1 MVKHHYGLP
10 SLKMIGT
17 FEAAGR
23 LKSFKDAA
31 DELHVTPGAV
41 SHQIRSLEQELDMKL
56 FLRESRAVNLTP
68 EGKDLF
74 EVVSSSLNE
83 IGQTVKKLRELNET
97 QHISIGSTTAVLS
110 MWLSQKIAQFWRE
123 YGHIQINQEVR
134 DRPFRRP
141 LSLDMIVEYS
151 TNPPEETSNILFE
164 DTLLPLCSPEF
175 EGKNI
180 SKLEQL
186 SKSYLI
192 HLDAKDTNWTSW
204 ANWFETLDYNGEISV
219 RHRVNNY
226 AIALQ
231 LAQDGMGVVLGW
243 RHLVRPLIESG
254 SLIPI
259 TKYEIAA
266 PGKFILYNLRVI
278 RKNIP
283 KYLVSGYCF
292 KISEINSLFN
302 K

>member
-1 MVKHHYGLP
+1 MC
-10 SLKMIGT
+10 
-17 FEAAGR
+17 
-23 LKSFKDAA
+23 
-31 DELHVTPGAV
+31 
-41 SHQIRSLEQELDMKL
+41 IRD
-56 FLRESRAVNLTP
+56 R
-68 EGKDLF
+68 
-74 EVVSSSLNE
+74 NE

-243 RHLVRPLIESG
+243 RHLVKPLIESG

-266 PGKFILYNLRVI
+266 PGKF
-278 RKNIP
+278 
-283 KYLVSGYCF
+283 YLVQSKGNQKKYS
-292 KISEINSLFN
+292 KIFSEWLLLQD

>member
-180 SKLEQL
+180 SRLEQL

-243 RHLVRPLIESG
+243 RHLVKPLIESG

-266 PGKFILYNLRVI
+266 PGKF
-278 RKNIP
+278 
-283 KYLVSGYCF
+283 YLVQSKGNQKKYS
-292 KISEINSLFN
+292 KIFSEWLLLQD

>member
-180 SKLEQL
+180 SRLEQL

-231 LAQDGMGVVLGW
+231 LAQDGMGIVLGW
-243 RHLVRPLIESG
+243 RHLVKPLIESG
-254 SLIPI
+254 SLIPL

-266 PGKFILYNLRVI
+266 PGKF
-278 RKNIP
+278 
-283 KYLVSGYCF
+283 YLVQSKGNQKKYS
-292 KISEINSLFN
+292 KIFCEWLLLQD

>member
-1 MVKHHYGLP
+1 MVKHHHGLP

-180 SKLEQL
+180 SRLEQL

-243 RHLVRPLIESG
+243 RHLVKPLIESG
-254 SLIPI
+254 SLIPL

-266 PGKFILYNLRVI
+266 PGKF
-278 RKNIP
+278 
-283 KYLVSGYCF
+283 YLVQSKGNQKKYS
-292 KISEINSLFN
+292 KIFSEWLLLQD

>member
-180 SKLEQL
+180 SRLEQL

-204 ANWFETLDYNGEISV
+204 ANWFESLDYNGEISV

-243 RHLVRPLIESG
+243 RHLVKPLIESG
-254 SLIPI
+254 SLIPL

-266 PGKFILYNLRVI
+266 PGKFYLIQSKGNQ
-278 RKNIP
+278 K
-283 KYLVSGYCF
+283 KYS
-292 KISEINSLFN
+292 KIFSEWLLLQD

>member
-151 TNPPEETSNILFE
+151 TNPPEETSNFLFE

-180 SKLEQL
+180 SRLEQL

-243 RHLVRPLIESG
+243 RHLVKPLIESG
-254 SLIPI
+254 SLIPL

-266 PGKFILYNLRVI
+266 PGKF
-278 RKNIP
+278 
-283 KYLVSGYCF
+283 YLVQSKGNQKKYS
-292 KISEINSLFN
+292 KIFSEWLLLQD

>member
-68 EGKDLF
+68 EGKELF

-180 SKLEQL
+180 SRLEQL

-243 RHLVRPLIESG
+243 RHLVKPLIESG
-254 SLIPI
+254 SLIPL

-266 PGKFILYNLRVI
+266 PGKF
-278 RKNIP
+278 
-283 KYLVSGYCF
+283 YLVQSKGNQKKYS
-292 KISEINSLFN
+292 KIFSEWLLLQD

>member
-164 DTLLPLCSPEF
+164 DTLLPFCSPEF

-180 SKLEQL
+180 SRLEQL

-243 RHLVRPLIESG
+243 RHLVKPLIESG
-254 SLIPI
+254 SLIPL
-259 TKYEIAA
+259 TKYEIAD
-266 PGKFILYNLRVI
+266 PGKF
-278 RKNIP
+278 
-283 KYLVSGYCF
+283 YLVQSKGNQKKYS
-292 KISEINSLFN
+292 KIFSEWLLLQD

>member
-110 MWLSQKIAQFWRE
+110 LWLSQKIAQFWRE

-180 SKLEQL
+180 SRLEQL

-243 RHLVRPLIESG
+243 RHLVKPLIESG
-254 SLIPI
+254 SLIPL

-266 PGKFILYNLRVI
+266 PGKF
-278 RKNIP
+278 
-283 KYLVSGYCF
+283 YLVQSKGNQKKYS
-292 KISEINSLFN
+292 KIFSEWLLLQD

>member
-41 SHQIRSLEQELDMKL
+41 SHQIRSLEQELEMKL

-180 SKLEQL
+180 SRLEQL

-243 RHLVRPLIESG
+243 RHLVKPLIESG
-254 SLIPI
+254 SLIPL

-266 PGKFILYNLRVI
+266 PGKF
-278 RKNIP
+278 
-283 KYLVSGYCF
+283 YLVQSKGNQKKYS
-292 KISEINSLFN
+292 KIFSEWLLLQD

>member
-41 SHQIRSLEQELDMKL
+41 SHQIRRLEQELDMKL

-180 SKLEQL
+180 SRLEQL

-243 RHLVRPLIESG
+243 RHLVKPLIESG
-254 SLIPI
+254 SLIPL

-266 PGKFILYNLRVI
+266 PGKF
-278 RKNIP
+278 
-283 KYLVSGYCF
+283 YLVQSKGNQKKYS
-292 KISEINSLFN
+292 KIFSEWLLLQD

>member
-83 IGQTVKKLRELNET
+83 IGQTVKKIRELNET

-180 SKLEQL
+180 SRLEQL

-243 RHLVRPLIESG
+243 RHLVKPLIESG
-254 SLIPI
+254 SLIPL

-266 PGKFILYNLRVI
+266 PGKFYLIQSKGNQ
-278 RKNIP
+278 K
-283 KYLVSGYCF
+283 KYS
-292 KISEINSLFN
+292 KIFSEWLLLQD

>member
-1 MVKHHYGLP
+1 
-10 SLKMIGT
+10 LKMIGT

-180 SKLEQL
+180 SRLEQL

-243 RHLVRPLIESG
+243 RHLVKPLIESG
-254 SLIPI
+254 SLIPL

-266 PGKFILYNLRVI
+266 PGKF
-278 RKNIP
+278 
-283 KYLVSGYCF
+283 YLVQSKGNQKKYS
-292 KISEINSLFN
+292 KIFSEWLLLQD

>member
-180 SKLEQL
+180 SRLEQL

-243 RHLVRPLIESG
+243 RHLVKPLIESG
-254 SLIPI
+254 SLIPL

-266 PGKFILYNLRVI
+266 HGKF
-278 RKNIP
+278 
-283 KYLVSGYCF
+283 YLVQSKGNQKKYS
-292 KISEINSLFN
+292 KIFSEWLLLQD

>member
-180 SKLEQL
+180 SRLEQL

-231 LAQDGMGVVLGW
+231 LAQDGMGIVLGW
-243 RHLVRPLIESG
+243 RHLVKPLIESG
-254 SLIPI
+254 SLIQL

-266 PGKFILYNLRVI
+266 PGKF
-278 RKNIP
+278 
-283 KYLVSGYCF
+283 YLVQSKGNQKKYS
-292 KISEINSLFN
+292 KIFSEWLLLQD

>member
-56 FLRESRAVNLTP
+56 FLRESRAVNLTL

-180 SKLEQL
+180 SRLEQL

-243 RHLVRPLIESG
+243 RHLVKPLIESG
-254 SLIPI
+254 SLIPL

-266 PGKFILYNLRVI
+266 PGKF
-278 RKNIP
+278 
-283 KYLVSGYCF
+283 YLVQSKGNQKKYS
-292 KISEINSLFN
+292 KIFSEWLLLQD

>member
-180 SKLEQL
+180 SRLEQL

-243 RHLVRPLIESG
+243 RHLVKPLIESG
-254 SLIPI
+254 SLIPL
-259 TKYEIAA
+259 TKYEITA
-266 PGKFILYNLRVI
+266 PGKF
-278 RKNIP
+278 
-283 KYLVSGYCF
+283 YLVQSKGNQKKYS
-292 KISEINSLFN
+292 KIFSEWLLLQD

>member
-180 SKLEQL
+180 SRLEQL

-243 RHLVRPLIESG
+243 RHLVKPLIESG

-266 PGKFILYNLRVI
+266 PGKFYLIQSKGNQ
-278 RKNIP
+278 K
-283 KYLVSGYCF
+283 KYS
-292 KISEINSLFN
+292 KIFSEWLLLQD

>member
-180 SKLEQL
+180 SRLEQL

-204 ANWFETLDYNGEISV
+204 ANWFETLGYNGEISV

-266 PGKFILYNLRVI
+266 PGKF
-278 RKNIP
+278 
-283 KYLVSGYCF
+283 YLVQSKGNQKKYS
-292 KISEINSLFN
+292 KIFSEWLLLQD

>member
-31 DELHVTPGAV
+31 DELHVPPGAV
-41 SHQIRSLEQELDMKL
+41 SHPISSLEQELDMKL

-243 RHLVRPLIESG
+243 RHLVKPLIESG

-266 PGKFILYNLRVI
+266 PGKF
-278 RKNIP
+278 
-283 KYLVSGYCF
+283 YLVQSKGNQKKYS
-292 KISEINSLFN
+292 KIFSEWLLLQD

>member
-56 FLRESRAVNLTP
+56 SLRESRAVNLTP

-180 SKLEQL
+180 SRLEQL

-243 RHLVRPLIESG
+243 RHLVKPLIESG
-254 SLIPI
+254 SLIPL

-266 PGKFILYNLRVI
+266 PGKFYLIQSKGNQ
-278 RKNIP
+278 K
-283 KYLVSGYCF
+283 KYS
-292 KISEINSLFN
+292 KIFSEWLLLQY

>member
-41 SHQIRSLEQELDMKL
+41 SHQIRSLEQELEMKL

-110 MWLSQKIAQFWRE
+110 LWLSQKIAQFWRE

-180 SKLEQL
+180 SRLEQL

-243 RHLVRPLIESG
+243 RHLVKPLIESG
-254 SLIPI
+254 SLIPL

-266 PGKFILYNLRVI
+266 PGKF
-278 RKNIP
+278 
-283 KYLVSGYCF
+283 YLVQSKGNQKKYS
-292 KISEINSLFN
+292 KIFSEWLLLQD

>member
-134 DRPFRRP
+134 DRPLRRP

-180 SKLEQL
+180 SRLEQL

-243 RHLVRPLIESG
+243 RHLVKPLIESG
-254 SLIPI
+254 SLIPL

-266 PGKFILYNLRVI
+266 PGKF
-278 RKNIP
+278 
-283 KYLVSGYCF
+283 YLVQSKGNQKKYS
-292 KISEINSLFN
+292 KIFSEWLLLQD

>member
-23 LKSFKDAA
+23 LKSFKDAG

-180 SKLEQL
+180 SRLEQL

-226 AIALQ
+226 AIAFQ

-243 RHLVRPLIESG
+243 RHLVKPLIESG
-254 SLIPI
+254 SLIPL

-266 PGKFILYNLRVI
+266 PGKF
-278 RKNIP
+278 
-283 KYLVSGYCF
+283 YLVQSKGNQKKYS
-292 KISEINSLFN
+292 KIFSEWLLLQD

>member
-1 MVKHHYGLP
+1 
-10 SLKMIGT
+10 MIGT

-180 SKLEQL
+180 SRLEQL

-243 RHLVRPLIESG
+243 RHLVKPLIESG
-254 SLIPI
+254 SLIPL

-266 PGKFILYNLRVI
+266 PGKF
-278 RKNIP
+278 
-283 KYLVSGYCF
+283 YLVQSKGNQKKYS
-292 KISEINSLFN
+292 KIFSEWLLLQD

>member
-180 SKLEQL
+180 SRLEQL

-243 RHLVRPLIESG
+243 RHLVKPLIESG
-254 SLIPI
+254 SLIPL

-266 PGKFILYNLRVI
+266 PGKFYLIQSKGNQ
-278 RKNIP
+278 K
-283 KYLVSGYCF
+283 KYS
-292 KISEINSLFN
+292 KIFSEWLLLQY

>member
-180 SKLEQL
+180 SRLEQL

-243 RHLVRPLIESG
+243 RHLVKPLIESG
-254 SLIPI
+254 SLIPL

-266 PGKFILYNLRVI
+266 PGKF
-278 RKNIP
+278 
-283 KYLVSGYCF
+283 YLVQSKGNQKKYS
-292 KISEINSLFN
+292 KIFCEWLLLQD

>member
-180 SKLEQL
+180 SRLEQL

-243 RHLVRPLIESG
+243 RHLVKPLIESG
-254 SLIPI
+254 SLIPL
-259 TKYEIAA
+259 TNYEIAA
-266 PGKFILYNLRVI
+266 PGKF
-278 RKNIP
+278 
-283 KYLVSGYCF
+283 YLVQSKGNQKKYS
-292 KISEINSLFN
+292 KIFSEWLLLQD

>member
-180 SKLEQL
+180 SRLEQL

-254 SLIPI
+254 SLIPL

-266 PGKFILYNLRVI
+266 PGKF
-278 RKNIP
+278 
-283 KYLVSGYCF
+283 YLVQSKGNQKKYS
-292 KISEINSLFN
+292 KIFSEWLLLQD

>member
-141 LSLDMIVEYS
+141 LSLDLIIEYS

-180 SKLEQL
+180 SRLEQL

-243 RHLVRPLIESG
+243 RHLVKPLIESG
-254 SLIPI
+254 SLIPL

-266 PGKFILYNLRVI
+266 PGKF
-278 RKNIP
+278 
-283 KYLVSGYCF
+283 YLVQSKGNQKKYS
-292 KISEINSLFN
+292 KIFSEWLLLQD

>member
-180 SKLEQL
+180 SRLEQL

-243 RHLVRPLIESG
+243 RHLVKPLIESG
-254 SLIPI
+254 SLIPL

-266 PGKFILYNLRVI
+266 PGKFYLIQSKGNQ
-278 RKNIP
+278 K
-283 KYLVSGYCF
+283 KYS
-292 KISEINSLFN
+292 KIFSEWLLLQD

>member
-180 SKLEQL
+180 SRLEQL

-243 RHLVRPLIESG
+243 RHLVKPLIESG
-254 SLIPI
+254 SLIPL

-266 PGKFILYNLRVI
+266 PGKF
-278 RKNIP
+278 
-283 KYLVSGYCF
+283 YLVQSKGNQKKYS
-292 KISEINSLFN
+292 KIFSEWLLLAR
-302 K
+302 

>member
-180 SKLEQL
+180 SRLEQL

-243 RHLVRPLIESG
+243 RHLVKPLIESG
-254 SLIPI
+254 SLIPL

-266 PGKFILYNLRVI
+266 PGKF
-278 RKNIP
+278 
-283 KYLVSGYCF
+283 YLVQSKGNQKKYS
-292 KISEINSLFN
+292 KIFSEWLLLHD

>member
-180 SKLEQL
+180 SRLEQL

-231 LAQDGMGVVLGW
+231 LAKDGMGVVLGW
-243 RHLVRPLIESG
+243 RHLVKPLIESG

-266 PGKFILYNLRVI
+266 PGKF
-278 RKNIP
+278 
-283 KYLVSGYCF
+283 YLVQSKGNQKKYS
-292 KISEINSLFN
+292 KIFSEWLLLQD

>member
-180 SKLEQL
+180 SRLEQL

-243 RHLVRPLIESG
+243 RHLVKPLIESG
-254 SLIPI
+254 SLIPL

-266 PGKFILYNLRVI
+266 PGKF
-278 RKNIP
+278 
-283 KYLVSGYCF
+283 YLVQSKGNQKKYS
-292 KISEINSLFN
+292 KIFSEWLLLQD

>member
-97 QHISIGSTTAVLS
+97 QHISIGSTTAVFS

-180 SKLEQL
+180 SRLEQL

-243 RHLVRPLIESG
+243 RHLVKPLIESG
-254 SLIPI
+254 SLIPL

-266 PGKFILYNLRVI
+266 PGKF
-278 RKNIP
+278 
-283 KYLVSGYCF
+283 YLVQSKGNQKKYS
-292 KISEINSLFN
+292 KIFSEWLLLQD

>member
-151 TNPPEETSNILFE
+151 TTPSEETSNILFE

-180 SKLEQL
+180 SRLEQL

-243 RHLVRPLIESG
+243 RHLVKPLIESG
-254 SLIPI
+254 SLIPL

-266 PGKFILYNLRVI
+266 PGKF
-278 RKNIP
+278 
-283 KYLVSGYCF
+283 YLVQSKGNQKKYS
-292 KISEINSLFN
+292 KIFSEWLLLQD

>member
-175 EGKNI
+175 EGKKI

-243 RHLVRPLIESG
+243 RHLVKPLIESG

-266 PGKFILYNLRVI
+266 PGKF
-278 RKNIP
+278 
-283 KYLVSGYCF
+283 YLVQSKGNQKKYS
-292 KISEINSLFN
+292 KIFSEWLLLQD